1 MSDQIKIKQLT
12 TWFDKQGDKITY
24 DDIGKFKLL
33 IKSLADGRYFNHIE
47 RIENIRSREQN
58 NAMWAI
64 PYKFFEQALIEA
76 GIFKNPSK
84 NDIHNWC
91 MVQCLPSD
99 YKQRIFEEWQAKEPI
114 INYKTFETYKEPFRL
129 TTTRMKT
136 TDANNYYEN
145 MQLFYAEN
153 FSTGDEKDF
162 VPDPDKNWKKNKEQN
177 KTEE

>member
-1 MSDQIKIKQLT
+1 MKKIE
-12 TWFDKQGDKITY
+12 TWFDKIGDALHWEAPQEYRQLIN
-24 DDIGKFKLL
+24 LL
-33 IKSLADGRYFNHIE
+33 PDGRYINTIE
-47 RIENIRSREQN
+47 RVENIRSMEQN

-64 PYKFFEQALIEA
+64 PYKYFEAALIEA

-84 NDIHNWC
+84 HDIHSWC

-99 YKQRIFEEWQAKEPI
+99 YKQRIFDEWQKIEPI

-129 TTTRMKT
+129 TTTRMYKS
-136 TDANNYYEN
+136 DSVHYYEN

-162 VPDPDKNWKKNKEQN
+162 IPDPVKNWKELKDNIK
-177 KTEE
+177 